1 MNGETL
7 GFDLLANNSKKTSDV
22 MSVISGASSAI
33 APKDPR
39 QRRSRSR
46 STATSSGSS
55 GSDDSSTVTV
65 TTDDSDGSSVIT
77 DSSSEV
83 SGRRHEDIMNAKREI
98 LYQFDRMERKG
109 IKLPKKFTM
118 ANSLEEMKLELER
131 IKLDREVESSIK
143 FQRQMLM
150 TCVSGIEWV
159 NNKFDP
165 FDVKLDGWSEVV
177 SENLGEYDDIF
188 EELYHKYKGRG
199 KLPPELRLLFAL
211 GGSAVMFH
219 FSNSMM
225 KYGLEAAMKNNPE
238 LMKQFA
244 QATVNSMNGH
254 PTPKAGGGMGG
265 MFGGLGSMLGGLFGG
280 GGGGGLGNLMSAMG
294 GGGGST
300 GAPPPMPRAPMKGP
314 SNVDDILNELNQMR
328 ATPIPPT
335 SSAPPPP
342 QDIPID
348 RVEVVSTISESE
360 ISEDASLSGVFT
372 ASKPRK
378 SNAATTRRTLVI

>member
-7 GFDLLANNSKKTSDV
+7 GFDLLANNSKKTNDV
-22 MSVISGASSAI
+22 MSVISAGSSAGI
-33 APKDPR
+33 KESR
-39 QRRSRSR
+39 RRRSKSR
-46 STATSSGSS
+46 SQTTSSSSS
-55 GSDDSSTVTV
+55 GSDDSSRISGTS
-65 TTDDSDGSSVIT
+65 DDSDNSSVLS

-188 EELYHKYKGRG
+188 EELYQKYRGRG
-199 KLPPELRLLFAL
+199 KLPPELRLMFAL

-225 KYGLEAAMKNNPE
+225 KYGMEAAMKNNPE

-244 QATVNSMNGH
+244 QATVNSMNSH
-254 PTPKAGGGMGG
+254 PTPKASGGVGG

-280 GGGGGLGNLMSAMG
+280 GGGSGGLGNLMSAMG
-294 GGGGST
+294 SGG
-300 GAPPPMPRAPMKGP
+300 GAPPPQPRVPMKGP
-314 SNVDDILNELNQMR
+314 SNVGDILNELNQMR
-328 ATPIPPT
+328 ATPIPPA
-335 SSAPPPP
+335 SAPPAQP
-342 QDIPID
+342 QQQEIPID

-360 ISEDASLSGVFT
+360 ISDDASVSGVFAT
-372 ASKPRK
+372 SKARK
-378 SNAATTRRTLVI
+378 STAQARRTLVI

>member
-1 MNGETL
+1 MNSDTI
-7 GFDLLANNSKKTSDV
+7 GFDLLANNTRKSSDA
-22 MSVISGASSAI
+22 MSVISAASGNSRRGGVPPAR
-33 APKDPR
+33 PH
-39 QRRSRSR
+39 RRSRSR
-46 STATSSGSS
+46 STASDTSSEVSEDATTETMSTSDGSS
-55 GSDDSSTVTV
+55 E
-65 TTDDSDGSSVIT
+65 GSSVIT
-77 DSSSEV
+77 DSSSEM

-118 ANSLEEMKLELER
+118 ANSLEEMKLELDR
-131 IKLDREVESSIK
+131 IKLDREVESSIR

-150 TCVSGIEWV
+150 TCVSGIEFL

-165 FDVKLDGWSEVV
+165 FDVRLDGWSEVV
-177 SENLGEYDDIF
+177 SENVGEYDDIF

-225 KYGLEAAMKNNPE
+225 KYGLENAMKNNPE

-244 QATVNSMNGH
+244 QATVNSMNNN
-254 PTPKAGGGMGG
+254 PTPKAGGGM
-265 MFGGLGSMLGGLFGG
+265 FGGLGNIIGGLFGG
-280 GGGGGLGNLMSAMG
+280 GGMGNLMSAMMPPPSG
-294 GGGGST
+294 EMNSS
-300 GAPPPMPRAPMKGP
+300 APPQPRAPMRGP

-328 ATPIPPT
+328 ANPIPPANVA
-335 SSAPPPP
+335 SSTPPPEV
-342 QDIPID
+342 PID

-360 ISEDASLSGVFT
+360 ISEDASVSGVFAPT
-372 ASKPRK
+372 KRK
-378 SNAATTRRTLVI
+378 APTRRTLVI

>member
-39 QRRSRSR
+39 RRRSRSR

-177 SENLGEYDDIF
+177 SENLGEYDDVF

-280 GGGGGLGNLMSAMG
+280 GGGGGGLGNLMSAMG

-335 SSAPPPP
+335 SSAPAPP

-360 ISEDASLSGVFT
+360 ISEDASLSGVFA

-378 SNAATTRRTLVI
+378 SAATTRRTLVI

>member
-1 MNGETL
+1 M
-7 GFDLLANNSKKTSDV
+7 SSSD
-22 MSVISGASSAI
+22 
-33 APKDPR
+33 
-39 QRRSRSR
+39 
-46 STATSSGSS
+46 GSE
-55 GSDDSSTVTV
+55 
-65 TTDDSDGSSVIT
+65 GSSVIT
-77 DSSSEV
+77 DSSSEL

-118 ANSLEEMKLELER
+118 ANSLEEMKLELDR
-131 IKLDREVESSIK
+131 IKLDREVESSVR

-150 TCVSGIEWV
+150 TCVSGIEFM

-225 KYGLEAAMKNNPE
+225 KYGLESAMKNNPE

-244 QATVNSMNGH
+244 QATVNSMNNN
-254 PTPKAGGGMGG
+254 PTPKAGGGM
-265 MFGGLGSMLGGLFGG
+265 FGGLGNIIGGLFGG
-280 GGGGGLGNLMSAMG
+280 GGMGNLMSAMMPP
-294 GGGGST
+294 
-300 GAPPPMPRAPMKGP
+300 APPSGSSFAPPQPRAPMRGP

-328 ATPIPPT
+328 ASPIPPGGNT
-335 SSAPPPP
+335 ASPVQPPEV
-342 QDIPID
+342 PID

-360 ISEDASLSGVFT
+360 ISEDASMSGVFAPT
-372 ASKPRK
+372 KRK
-378 SNAATTRRTLVI
+378 TPARRTLVI